1 MKKSS
6 VLSTILLLNFIL
18 LVLFSIA
25 WRPGMIKQYENQTD
39 AQSKN
44 DKPTPTR
51 KDESIFTVI
60 EIEDLEYPTLEVDI
74 RLPYRANPKNTVVLV
89 VKHAYATTEKHLHVI
104 NVSKPYL
111 PSYQTSLAFQDEIG
125 KVVAYGN
132 RLIVAGDKEF
142 HIIDISVP
150 TKPVIQSTTKLPN
163 KNGIKDMDVQNK
175 YLYVLGEDNYSLY
188 IFSLEFRQPRFVKSK
203 KLMKRWWL
211 LSTGDDPLDVIQPR
225 YPSAYNEF
233 STIQET
239 LLSQRRFLQLHPAAH
254 GIIRSTNEF
263 LVSNDTSSKA
273 NDLPIKPELLRKHV
287 GGLIVF
293 DAYWMDKMRSTVSIG
308 HAAYY
313 GMNMKYRGIPFER
326 GKKTFK
332 RQTPKNSYTI
342 VDGNM
347 QQIGHKP
354 VIETVEI
361 NNKTF
366 EGQITDYQISNN
378 LIYIVSEKGF
388 FSIFHFYSLEDLDK
402 GNREKVLSTIP
413 MQASRPI
420 SIAVGKQHA
429 YVLAMTPIKEK

>member
-1 MKKSS
+1 MF
-6 VLSTILLLNFIL
+6 LAFFTFAWNQGLINQYSTQA
-18 LVLFSIA
+18 V
-25 WRPGMIKQYENQTD
+25 

-44 DKPTPTR
+44 DNLPSKIT
-51 KDESIFTVI
+51 EHSIFTVI

-89 VKHAYATTEKHLHVI
+89 ANHAYATTEKRLHVI
-104 NVSKPYL
+104 DVSKPYL

-125 KVVAYGN
+125 KVVAYRN
-132 RLIVAGDKEF
+132 RLVVAGDKEF
-142 HIIDISVP
+142 HTIDISVP
-150 TKPVIQSTTKLPN
+150 TEPVIQSTTKLPN
-163 KNGIKDMDVQNK
+163 KNRIKDIDVQNQH
-175 YLYVLGEDNYSLY
+175 LYVLGVDNYSLY

-211 LSTGDDPLDVIQPR
+211 LSTGDDPSDVIQPR
-225 YPSAYNEF
+225 FPPTNEQF
-233 STIQET
+233 STIQEI

-332 RQTPKNSYTI
+332 RQKPKISYTI

-347 QQIGHKP
+347 QQVASNP
-354 VIETVEI
+354 LIETVEI
-361 NNKTF
+361 NNKTY
-366 EGQITDYQISNN
+366 EGQITDYQISGN

-388 FSIFHFYSLEDLDK
+388 FSIFHFFSLEEMGPGKL
-402 GNREKVLSTIP
+402 GKVLSTIP
-413 MQASRPI
+413 LQASQPI
-420 SIAVGKQHA
+420 SIAVGKHHA
-429 YVLAMTPIKEK
+429 YVLARTPIKEK